1 MNRHRHRVV
10 FNAARGLRMVVADIA
25 RSIGSSSD
33 SAAASTALPIVSP
46 AMARVAIALAAV
58 WLPGANAQ
66 IVADP
71 TAPGNQRPTVLTA
84 PNGVPLVNIT
94 TPSAAGVSRNTY
106 RQFDVGTP
114 GAILNNSRTA
124 TQTQLGGG
132 VAGNPWLATGPARVI
147 VNEVNSNN

>member
-1 MNRHRHRVV
+1 MKKQKKHHRVV
-10 FNAARGLRMVVADIA
+10 LKPTRGLAGAVHWAVVLVL
-25 RSIGSSSD
+25 SSPL
-33 SAAASTALPIVSP
+33 TSP
-46 AMARVAIALAAV
+46 QA
-58 WLPGANAQ
+58 WAQ